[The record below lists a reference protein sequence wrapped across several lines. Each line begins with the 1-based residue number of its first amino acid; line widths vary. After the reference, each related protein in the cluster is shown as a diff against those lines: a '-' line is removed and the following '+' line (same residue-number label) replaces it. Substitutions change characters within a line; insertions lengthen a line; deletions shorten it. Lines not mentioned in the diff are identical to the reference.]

1 MEQEGGEMLG
11 FVIGLV
17 IGLFIGGAV
26 GMFATALMVVA
37 RGDDGE
43 V

>member
-1 MEQEGGEMLG
+1 MEQEDRTMLG

-17 IGLFIGGAV
+17 IGLFVGGAV

-43 V
+43 A

>member
-1 MEQEGGEMLG
+1 MEQEDRTMLG

-17 IGLFIGGAV
+17 IGLFVGGAV
-26 GMFATALMVVA
+26 GMFATALMVAA

-43 V
+43 N